1 MFKILNYK
9 KIIIYGL
16 ILISFLFVGHKKANA
31 ANATPTSY
39 INTIYSVMLCGPGS
53 SLTLCVDPVLLGS
66 ETAGKSFDLSSITAG
81 ASAGGMGNLSTV
93 PYGTTYSFFQ
103 VILDRQFTVTAEGSD
118 GSSTC
123 ATEANTEGT
132 ASSGATPAIAVAD
145 GTAAAQVIKIPDG
158 SVLATNM
165 SGTDVIDG
173 SVSANDEPAGDA
185 VDSDTP
191 YIKFRIALAT
201 PFTLKPGRMPNVQV
215 AFSLT
220 DAVSF
225 FDYNGATSGGDCGVT
240 PNAPSVS
247 ITFVE

>member
-1 MFKILNYK
+1 M
-9 KIIIYGL
+9 
-16 ILISFLFVGHKKANA
+16 
-31 ANATPTSY
+31 
-39 INTIYSVMLCGPGS
+39 GS
-53 SLTLCVDPVLLGS
+53 
-66 ETAGKSFDLSSITAG
+66 
-81 ASAGGMGNLSTV
+81 LSTV

-118 GSSTC
+118 GSNTC
-123 ATEANTEGT
+123 ATEANSGNGT
-132 ASSGATPAIAVAD
+132 ASSGTTPAIAVSG

-225 FDYNGATSGGDCGVT
+225 FDYNGASEGGACGVT
-240 PNAPSVS
+240 PNAPAVS

>member
-1 MFKILNYK
+1 M
-9 KIIIYGL
+9 
-16 ILISFLFVGHKKANA
+16 
-31 ANATPTSY
+31 
-39 INTIYSVMLCGPGS
+39 GS
-53 SLTLCVDPVLLGS
+53 
-66 ETAGKSFDLSSITAG
+66 
-81 ASAGGMGNLSTV
+81 LSTV

-103 VILDRQFTVTAEGSD
+103 VILDRQFTVTAAGSD

-123 ATEANTEGT
+123 ATEANSGSGT

-158 SVLATNM
+158 SELATNM

-225 FDYNGATSGGDCGVT
+225 FDYNGASAGGACGVT
-240 PNAPSVS
+240 PNAPAVS

>member
-1 MFKILNYK
+1 
-9 KIIIYGL
+9 
-16 ILISFLFVGHKKANA
+16 
-31 ANATPTSY
+31 
-39 INTIYSVMLCGPGS
+39 MLCGPGS
-53 SLTLCVDPVLLGS
+53 SLTLCVDPVVLGS

-81 ASAGGMGNLSTV
+81 ASAGGMGSLSTV

-103 VILDRQFTVTAEGSD
+103 VILDRQFTVTAGGSD
-118 GSSTC
+118 GDTTC
-123 ATEANTEGT
+123 ATEANSGNGT

-158 SVLATNM
+158 YVLATNM

-173 SVSANDEPAGDA
+173 SVSSNDEPAGDA

-201 PFTLKPGRMPNVQV
+201 PFTLKPGKMPNVQV

-220 DAVSF
+220 E
-225 FDYNGATSGGDCGVT
+225 CCKLL
-240 PNAPSVS
+240 
-247 ITFVE
+247 E